1 MSAEDLVLM
10 LNMGWSL
17 QDIAQMAELPVR
29 TVEKLIVTQV
39 QREREL
45 ISKSTASSEATPA
58 KPI

>member
-1 MSAEDLVLM
+1 M

-29 TVEKLIVTQV
+29 TVEQLIVTQV

-45 ISKSTASSEATPA
+45 RACISS
-58 KPI
+58 